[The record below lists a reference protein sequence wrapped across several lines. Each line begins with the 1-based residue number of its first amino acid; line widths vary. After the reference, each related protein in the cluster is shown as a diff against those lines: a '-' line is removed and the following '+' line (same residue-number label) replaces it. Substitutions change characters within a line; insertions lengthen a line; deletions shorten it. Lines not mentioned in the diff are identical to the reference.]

1 MITDDS
7 LKQIMP
13 TLPEAKRAAFLP
25 PLLRAMNEF
34 AVNTPKREAAFLA
47 QIAHESGEFK
57 WMEELWGPTPAQK
70 NYEPPSKSATQLG
83 NTQPGDGKR
92 FKGRGPIQITGRYN
106 YQKYGDLLGI
116 DLLNNPEKAATPEVG
131 FRTAGLF
138 WQKNGLNE
146 LADAEMFQTITK
158 RINGG
163 LTGLDDRLKYYT
175 RAKAVLGVPAA
186 RGLLE
191 PESELDIP
199 LLPEFTRGRE
209 VLDAEPPVKKTR
221 KPRARKGKRAPVKPA
236 KKKISKKKAGKKKA
250 VKKTGVR
257 KTRRPAK
264 RRSKPKSAKRQK

>member
-1 MITDDS
+1 MLTDDS

-13 TLPEAKRAAFLP
+13 TLPDAKRAAFLP
-25 PLLRAMNEF
+25 PLLRALSEF

-70 NYEPPSKSATQLG
+70 NYEPPSNSATQLG

-106 YQKYGDLLGI
+106 YQKYGNLLGI
-116 DLLNNPEKAATPEVG
+116 DLVNNPEKAATPEVG

-146 LADAEMFQTITK
+146 LADSEMFQAITK

-163 LTGLDDRLKYYT
+163 LNGLPDRLKYYA
-175 RAKAVLGVPAA
+175 RAKEVLGVPPS

-191 PESELDIP
+191 PESDLDIP
-199 LLPEFTRGRE
+199 MLPEFTRGRE
-209 VLDAEPPVKKTR
+209 VLDAEPPVKKSRQTR
-221 KPRARKGKRAPVKPA
+221 KKKKKGKRTPVKPA
-236 KKKISKKKAGKKKA
+236 KKKVVKKKVGKK
-250 VKKTGVR
+250 TRSR
-257 KTRRPAK
+257 KTRK
-264 RRSKPKSAKRQK
+264 TF